1 MAILFFSQQNRV
13 SIFFSNSSLLFQ
25 LDNLT
30 NTKFHTA
37 DKALDIQTEQRFSS
51 EERIPFPS
59 TRLCKLSVRIA
70 VSLSV

>member
-13 SIFFSNSSLLFQ
+13 SIFFSNSSPLFQ

-37 DKALDIQTEQRFSS
+37 NKALDIQTKQRFFLRG
-51 EERIPFPS
+51 ENPFS
-59 TRLCKLSVRIA
+59 A
-70 VSLSV
+70 QAAM